1 MNRKRQKIDV
11 LVIGAGI
18 SGLIAAR
25 KLQESGLHVTVVDKN
40 PQTGGRLA
48 TESIGSGLADLGAQ
62 FFTTRNIDFQNLV
75 DEWTAAGIVYTWASS
90 WSNGS
95 IESHPSVESSPGHPR
110 YAAYQGMKGL
120 AAYLAQDLETVVNC
134 QIISLTA
141 GQSGWHAHD
150 TEGNIYNSQAVLIT
164 APVPQTLLILK
175 NGFTHL
181 SPEEKADIE
190 LIQYA
195 PCLSAVFQTNKP
207 VHLPEPGA
215 IQRPQERIPWIA
227 DNRRKGISP
236 EVNLVTVHAGA
247 ELSKELWNADD
258 AQILAILGESLNP
271 FLEADTDVLPACL
284 KRWQYAW
291 PEVLYPKRYFL
302 SAYLPPL
309 VFAGDAFG
317 GPRVEGA
324 VLSGLAAAQLLS
336 SLKNGKLSS

>member
-1 MNRKRQKIDV
+1 MNARQKTDV

-25 KLQESGLHVTVVDKN
+25 KLQENGLRVTVVDKN
-40 PQTGGRLA
+40 PKTGGRLA
-48 TESIGSGLADLGAQ
+48 TEEINSGLADLGAQ
-62 FFTTRNIDFQNLV
+62 FFTTRSAEFKNMVKGWIS
-75 DEWTAAGIVYTWASS
+75 AGVVYAWAKS
-90 WSNGS
+90 WSDGS
-95 IESHPSVESSPGHPR
+95 IEPHPSFERASGHPR
-110 YAAYQGMKGL
+110 YAAHQGMSGL
-120 AAYLAQDLETVVNC
+120 ANFLARDLDVLLNC
-134 QIISLTA
+134 QITSLTA

-150 TEGNIYNSQAVLIT
+150 SQGNIYKSQAVLIT
-164 APVPQTLLILK
+164 APVPQSLLILK

-195 PCLSAVFQTNKP
+195 PCLAAVFQTDKP
-207 VHLPEPGA
+207 IHLPEPGEV
-215 IQRPQERIPWIA
+215 QKPQERIPWIA
-227 DNRRKGISP
+227 DNYRKGISP
-236 EVNLVTVHAGA
+236 EPNLVTVHAGTD
-247 ELSKELWNADD
+247 LSKELWNSDD
-258 AQILAILGESLNP
+258 QQIFTILEKGMSP
-271 FLEADTDVLPACL
+271 FREANTQVQAVHL

-324 VLSGLAAAQLLS
+324 VLSALAAAQVLS
-336 SLKNGKLSS
+336 GLKNGKLST